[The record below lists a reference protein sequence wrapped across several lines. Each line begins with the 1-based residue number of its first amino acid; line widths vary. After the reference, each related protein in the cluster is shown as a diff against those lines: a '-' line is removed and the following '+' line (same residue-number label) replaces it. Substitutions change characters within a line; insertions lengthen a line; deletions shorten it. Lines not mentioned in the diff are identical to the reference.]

1 MSVRPPG
8 DRLIGGV
15 IPAAG
20 SSSRYG
26 RPKLLLRYQ
35 GKTLI
40 GKTVDCLKQAGI
52 SPIIVVS
59 GARHSEIQQTL
70 PGNVNVIQNPRW
82 QQGMGGSI
90 ATGMREIRAHYPQV
104 SAVLVALPDQP
115 LVTVSHIRS
124 LIHDLETTKPAV
136 EAVATRYGGVNGVP
150 ALFSANAL
158 KRLSK
163 LEGDRGARDLLQGD
177 VLSVR
182 SVTPDFDLLDIDTE
196 SDYQRLLDGY
206 GSTIQEVKT

>member
-52 SPIIVVS
+52 SQ
-59 GARHSEIQQTL
+59 IQQTL